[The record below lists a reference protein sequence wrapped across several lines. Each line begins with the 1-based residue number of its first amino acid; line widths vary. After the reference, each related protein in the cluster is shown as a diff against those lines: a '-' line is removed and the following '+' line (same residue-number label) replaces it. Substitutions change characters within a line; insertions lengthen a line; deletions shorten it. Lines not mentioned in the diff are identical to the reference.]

1 MPSDA
6 PGRISGPLLIVFS
19 GLPGSGKTT
28 IARDLARRLGAVHL
42 RIDTIEQTMENAG
55 IDMSKV
61 PDSGYRVG
69 YALAKDNLRL
79 GALVVADSV
88 NPLRITRDAWRKTA
102 DAAGAPA
109 IDVEITCSDADEH
122 RTRVEGRIT
131 DIEGLRLPDWQK
143 VQAREYHDWHI
154 ERIVIDTAG
163 RSPEACVEELARGI
177 AAKASQNSPKS
188 AI

>member
-1 MPSDA
+1 MPSD
-6 PGRISGPLLIVFS
+6 PPCRLSGPLLIVFA

-28 IARDLARRLGAVHL
+28 IARNLARRLGAVHL
-42 RIDTIEQTMENAG
+42 RIDTIEQAMANAG
-55 IDMSKV
+55 IDMSEV
-61 PDSGYRVG
+61 PESGYRVG
-69 YALAKDNLRL
+69 YALAADNLRL

-109 IDVEITCSDADEH
+109 IDVEITCSDLDEH
-122 RTRVEGRIT
+122 RARVEGRVT
-131 DIEGLRLPDWQK
+131 DIEGLDLPDWQK

-163 RSPEACVEELARGI
+163 RSPEACVEELVREI
-177 AAKASQNSPKS
+177 AAKASQKPLKP